1 MRVLDLYIQL
11 RNFRAW
17 SKVHRAKYVPR
28 HMGDAFYAQT
38 LALQKEA
45 SFAWWHRWATRKRH
59 LPQWVTCMSGYRL
72 LVAYQTRRLAEPRE
86 GLLHDRAQRGRR
98 VRAAQRLCGG
108 HPSEPELGR
117 NAVKAALRVLLATR
131 D

>member
-45 SFAWWHRWATRKRH
+45 SFAWWHRWAKRKRH
-59 LPQWVTCMSGYRL
+59 LNKQWL
-72 LVAYQTRRLAEPRE
+72 LKGTRVHRQIES
-86 GLLHDRAQRGRR
+86 LLS
-98 VRAAQRLCGG
+98 
-108 HPSEPELGR
+108 P
-117 NAVKAALRVLLATR
+117 N
-131 D
+131 